1 MERLYNLDVGLK
13 RLFIEMII
21 TRQDGTRLIFLLIG
35 RKRMKKRED
44 EYFVILYY
52 TYNDNRNSRY

>member
-21 TRQDGTRLIFLLIG
+21 TRQDGMRLIFLLIG